1 VRALPLLATPAIVNG
16 RRKKGT
22 RLVIIISHI
31 QVERQTRQVQFYQG
45 RKQSETLSSR
55 DACSAGLNFGLR
67 VCCASG
73 SAASSRVF
81 RALTLPILPFNAVDK
96 QVDEDGARVVQGAT
110 VSVGDRR
117 CHPCVGASSPH
128 LTSHRTFIGSLY
140 PPAKHA
146 GAVDEFWC
154 KRGVKPHWFDQF
166 GQACKVQ
173 RILQQANT
181 ILRSQGFTSV
191 RVWAWVPSHERDRG
205 LGVVGLLL

>member
-1 VRALPLLATPAIVNG
+1 MRALPLLATPAIVNG

-166 GQACKVQ
+166 GQACKVPEDFTASQ
-173 RILQQANT
+173 YDLEIWAPHVP
-181 ILRSQGFTSV
+181 LRALRRFECG
-191 RVWAWVPSHERDRG
+191 PGPEP
-205 LGVVGLLL
+205 